1 MLRIALF
8 VWSFPSTSETFVLN
22 QVTGLLDRGHEV
34 FIFPTEAIRQGED
47 HIAIKQYNLADRTF
61 YNPIEKSKLKRIAA
75 SAVKFIRHFPGHPL
89 RMLDAINIFKYGLS
103 ALKLTKLYETSFW
116 LEQERSDFDIIFC
129 HFGPCGRIALN
140 LRQQGFISGKLVIVF
155 HAMDLTTYIQT
166 FGKNIYREMFEEGDI
181 FMPITNYAKSKLINL
196 GCPGNKIII
205 HHMGVDCSRFV
216 LRQRSLKPDERL
228 NIVSIGRVVEKKGF
242 EYGIQAIAKLIK
254 LGYRLS
260 YMIIGDGELRINLEK
275 LAIKLGIE
283 ANIYF
288 AGWQTQEQILKI
300 LEGAHIM
307 IAPSITAANGEE
319 EGLPVVLMEA
329 LAVGLPV
336 ISTEHAGIPE
346 LIENGKNG
354 FLIPERDS
362 DELAEKISILYDDQ
376 KLRDDFSYKGRRK
389 IEQDFDVTKLNDRLI
404 NIFNQLLNYEQ
415 QNYR

>member
-1 MLRIALF
+1 MRIALF

-34 FIFPTEAIRQGED
+34 FIFPTEIIRQGED

-61 YNPIEKSKLKRIAA
+61 YCTKEKSRIKRIAV
-75 SAVKFIRHFPGHPL
+75 SAAKFIKHFPRHPTQ
-89 RMLDAINIFKYGLS
+89 MLNAVNVFRYGLNVLNLS
-103 ALKLTKLYETSFW
+103 KLYEYSFW
-116 LEQERSDFDIIFC
+116 LEQQRNVFDIIFC
-129 HFGPCGRIALN
+129 HFGPCGKIALN
-140 LRQQGFISGKLVIVF
+140 LRQQGLISGKLVVVF

-196 GCPGNKIII
+196 GCPANKIII
-205 HHMGVDCSRFV
+205 HHMGVDCSRFI
-216 LRQRSLKPDERL
+216 LRQRSLKQNEPL
-228 NIVSIGRVVEKKGF
+228 NIVSIGRLVEKKGF
-242 EYGIQAIAKLIK
+242 EYGIRAIAKLIK
-254 LGYRLS
+254 LGYKLS
-260 YMIIGDGELRINLEK
+260 YMIIGDGELRINLEQ
-275 LAIKLGIE
+275 LARKLGIE
-283 ANIYF
+283 ANIHF
-288 AGWQTQEQILKI
+288 TGWQTQEQILKI

-336 ISTEHAGIPE
+336 ISTKHAGIPE

-362 DELAEKISILYDDQ
+362 DALAEKISILYDNQ
-376 KLRDDFSYKGRRK
+376 KLRNEFSYKGRIK
-389 IEQDFDVTKLNDRLI
+389 IEQDFDVEKLNDQI
-404 NIFNQLLNYEQ
+404 VKIFNSLLNH
-415 QNYR
+415 